1 MLEARWESRVWLD
14 SIKVNNE
21 WERARTSLHL
31 EQLILRGPTL
41 LKKHPSPAPP
51 LSLRSEEEE
60 HLHWWRTS
68 CSPDP
73 ISLQGFLCSLPF
85 SKENSY
91 FIIKTAER
99 NPANRRILLAHTE
112 KELMRSNTTLIL
124 NYCNSF
130 TSPGRAGPP
139 PLCERSCMHTKSI
152 NSSP

>member
-1 MLEARWESRVWLD
+1 M
-14 SIKVNNE
+14 NE
-21 WERARTSLHL
+21 KERARTSLHL
-31 EQLILRGPTL
+31 EQQIQQVPTL

-51 LSLRSEEEE
+51 LLLRSEEEE
-60 HLHWWRTS
+60 HPHPRRPS
-68 CSPDP
+68 CPTPPRP

-91 FIIKTAER
+91 FIIKTADR
-99 NPANRRILLAHTE
+99 NPANRRILLTHTE

-130 TSPGRAGPP
+130 TSPGRAEPP
-139 PLCERSCMHTKSI
+139 PLCESSSMHTKSI